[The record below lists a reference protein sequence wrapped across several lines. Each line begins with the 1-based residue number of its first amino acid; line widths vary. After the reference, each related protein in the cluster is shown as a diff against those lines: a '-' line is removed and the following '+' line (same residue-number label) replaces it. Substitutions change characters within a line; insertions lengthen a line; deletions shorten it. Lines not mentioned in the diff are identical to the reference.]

1 MRETVRTRLLAEH
14 VFDEVS
20 DDALVCKDDL
30 AHCRER
36 LFAERQQ
43 QVASICLEKD
53 VGKSAQFNARA
64 QITRMREH
72 EVVQL
77 NAQAHFIRR
86 ATTIVRLVILHVHAL
101 NKTLLRAAN
110 RCLLR
115 HYRDEVLPL

>member
-1 MRETVRTRLLAEH
+1 MPSMCSIRCPVTRERERERERQKERAHKREGEREREKAEPECVCARKRERVRTRLLAEH

-64 QITRMREH
+64 QITRMH
-72 EVVQL
+72 TPS
-77 NAQAHFIRR
+77 R
-86 ATTIVRLVILHVHAL
+86 AT
-101 NKTLLRAAN
+101 
-110 RCLLR
+110 
-115 HYRDEVLPL
+115 

>member
-1 MRETVRTRLLAEH
+1 MCVRAKERKRERTRLLAEH

-53 VGKSAQFNARA
+53 VGKSAQVNARA
-64 QITRMREH
+64 QRTRVAHKQTHQSCNLMLKH
-72 EVVQL
+72 TSFA
-77 NAQAHFIRR
+77 AQP
-86 ATTIVRLVILHVHAL
+86 
-101 NKTLLRAAN
+101 LLYAS
-110 RCLLR
+110 L
-115 HYRDEVLPL
+115 

>member
-1 MRETVRTRLLAEH
+1 VRAKERKRERTRLLAEH

-53 VGKSAQFNARA
+53 VGKSAQVNARA
-64 QITRMREH
+64 QITRVAHKHTHQSCNLMLKH
-72 EVVQL
+72 TSFA
-77 NAQAHFIRR
+77 AQP
-86 ATTIVRLVILHVHAL
+86 
-101 NKTLLRAAN
+101 LLCAS
-110 RCLLR
+110 L
-115 HYRDEVLPL
+115 